1 MDPDVGTFAGPRKEF
16 LMTFKP
22 FALVAAGAFAAVLAT
37 GCSKTSDQSTTTTSG
52 ATSVPAAANAGAMS
66 GTAALGD
73 PVHGKAIF
81 TANCATCHGATGTEG
96 GVGPS
101 LKNEKS
107 RKNYAQTVA
116 WIKNPSPPMPKLY
129 PSPLAEKDVDDVA
142 AYVQT
147 L

>member
-1 MDPDVGTFAGPRKEF
+1 
-16 LMTFKP
+16 MTFKP
-22 FALVAAGAFAAVLAT
+22 FALAAAGAFVAVLAT
-37 GCSKTSDQSTTTTSG
+37 GCAKTSDQSTTTTSG
-52 ATSVPAAANAGAMS
+52 ATSAPAAANGGAMS
-66 GTAALGD
+66 TTAALG
-73 PVHGKAIF
+73 
-81 TANCATCHGATGTEG
+81 HGATGVEG

>member
-1 MDPDVGTFAGPRKEF
+1 
-16 LMTFKP
+16 MTFKP

>member
-1 MDPDVGTFAGPRKEF
+1 
-16 LMTFKP
+16 MTFKP

-129 PSPLAEKDVDDVA
+129 PTPLAEKDVDDVA

>member
-1 MDPDVGTFAGPRKEF
+1 
-16 LMTFKP
+16 MTFKP
-22 FALVAAGAFAAVLAT
+22 FALVAAGAVAAVLAT

-81 TANCATCHGATGTEG
+81 SANCATCHGATGTEG

-107 RKNYAQTVA
+107 RKNYPATIA
-116 WIKNPSPPMPKLY
+116 WIKNPAPPMPKLY
-129 PSPLAEKDVDDVA
+129 PSPLSEKDVDDVA
-142 AYVQT
+142 AFVQT

>member
-1 MDPDVGTFAGPRKEF
+1 MFAGPRKEF
-16 LMTFKP
+16 PMTFKP

-73 PVHGKAIF
+73 PAHGKAIF
-81 TANCATCHGATGTEG
+81 TANCATCHGATGVEG

>member
-1 MDPDVGTFAGPRKEF
+1 
-16 LMTFKP
+16 MTFKP

-81 TANCATCHGATGTEG
+81 SANCATCHGATGTEG